1 MDIAGPT
8 SLHALLIR
16 NKKLFVIPSLLY
28 ILEKKGLPGQKT
40 TDNFRDV
47 SKMFILPKG
56 FEISNSTHGTLIPI
70 WKFPYMFVF
79 I

>member
-1 MDIAGPT
+1 MSIAGPT
-8 SLHALLIR
+8 SLHAFLIR

-70 WKFPYMFVF
+70 
-79 I
+79 

>member
-1 MDIAGPT
+1 MGIADPT

-16 NKKLFVIPSLLY
+16 DKKLFVIPSLLY

-47 SKMFILPKG
+47 SKTFILSKG
-56 FEISNSTHGTLIPI
+56 CEISNSTLVH
-70 WKFPYMFVF
+70 
-79 I
+79 

>member
-1 MDIAGPT
+1 MSIADPT
-8 SLHALLIR
+8 SLHAFLIR
-16 NKKLFVIPSLLY
+16 QKKFFVIPSLLY

-47 SKMFILPKG
+47 SETFILSEG
-56 FEISNSTHGTLIPI
+56 CEISNNTHDTLIPI
-70 WKFPYMFVF
+70 RKSPYMSMF